1 MHNLHLVWIVHIT
14 VTARFDEPVHFRKF
28 PSFSASL
35 RYTGQSVVF
44 LRFLTLILF
53 GLIPPFPAILKNC
66 LAILR
71 LVAGLAQFY
80 GFPASL
86 IQSVLGAMFLW
97 GSQFMV
103 LFQLRNL

>member
-1 MHNLHLVWIVHIT
+1 MHIT
-14 VTARFDEPVHFRKF
+14 ITARFDESRHFPPLYAITR
-28 PSFSASL
+28 
-35 RYTGQSVVF
+35 QSVVS

-53 GLIPPFPAILKNC
+53 GLIPPFPAILRNC

-71 LVAGLAQFY
+71 LVAGLAQFC

-103 LFQLRNL
+103 PFQPINL